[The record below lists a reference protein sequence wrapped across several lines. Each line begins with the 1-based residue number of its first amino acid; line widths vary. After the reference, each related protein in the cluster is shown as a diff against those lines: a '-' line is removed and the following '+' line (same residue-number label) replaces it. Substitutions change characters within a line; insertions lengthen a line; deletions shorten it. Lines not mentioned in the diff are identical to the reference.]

1 MTDARLR
8 LAEAIST
15 AHGIRMGF
23 EGTSLD
29 RYVACD
35 RFHWSQPHVLDP
47 ILAAARECVAGEV
60 RAELDRMTV
69 ERAHMVLVAEAQR
82 FLGDPRVHVSIP
94 GGLGCSCPESAWA
107 GCGVD
112 ICPKR
117 TAVARY
123 PGLDGEPCERFERA
137 GEPG

>member
-8 LAEAIST
+8 LAEAIARAEAQRCGHAAEAVDAIAAYT
-15 AHGIRMGF
+15 RAF
-23 EGTSLD
+23 WL
-29 RYVACD
+29 
-35 RFHWSQPHVLDP
+35 QPHVLDP

-69 ERAHMVLVAEAQR
+69 ERAHMVLAAEAQR